1 MAEVHAIHSKRVRRG
16 HATARLAEVIR
27 DRDLVVGEGEPARGG
42 RYAAQ
47 FRDRGHRRVTE
58 RVVGHAVEMVDGLA
72 RRVVARA
79 VGANLRPAWSHLEG
93 GRALDRKSTTG

>member
-1 MAEVHAIHSKRVRRG
+1 MAEIHAIHTERVRRG
-16 HATARLAEVIR
+16 RATAGLAEVLR

-47 FRDRGHRRVTE
+47 LRDPRYRRVTE

-79 VGANLRPAWSHLEG
+79 VGADLRPAWSHLEG
-93 GRALDRKSTTG
+93 GRALWRRATTG